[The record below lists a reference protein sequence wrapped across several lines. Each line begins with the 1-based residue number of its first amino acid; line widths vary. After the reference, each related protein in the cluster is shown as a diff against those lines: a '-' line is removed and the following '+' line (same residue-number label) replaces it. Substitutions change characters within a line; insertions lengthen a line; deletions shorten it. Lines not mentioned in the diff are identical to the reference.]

1 MVAMS
6 TNLEAKLREELTTAM
21 KAKDTATAN
30 LVRMINTKIM
40 ERRTAKDFTG
50 TVDDALILDVIGTYK
65 KQMEK
70 ARQEYAAAGDRG
82 KDQVAELEFEIAWCA
97 KFLPK
102 QLEESELREAV
113 AKAVAGTKTASRGEV
128 SPSLNLVL
136 FSANNKV
143 EESDISAVREA
154 VGDLNGVAARSPGGT
169 VGSPA
174 DGTIRVRLDD
184 SGNVALADLLAA
196 LKKADLDFRVEK
208 P

>member
-1 MVAMS
+1 MS

-21 KAKDTATAN
+21 KAKDPATAN

-50 TVDDALILDVIGTYK
+50 TVDDALILDVIGTYR

-113 AKAVAGTKTASRGEV
+113 AKAVAELPAKDPKMAGK
-128 SPSLNLVL
+128 
-136 FSANNKV
+136 
-143 EESDISAVREA
+143 I
-154 VGDLNGVAARSPGGT
+154 
-169 VGSPA
+169 VGSIKKQFGDRA
-174 DGTIRVRLDD
+174 DAQL
-184 SGNVALADLLAA
+184 AKKLADELLSS
-196 LKKADLDFRVEK
+196 
-208 P
+208 